1 VEWSLFQRNAAGESF
16 SFRGFAENDVGT
28 FYDHSVAGG
37 VWQSDCD
44 IKEGIVSGSLLAGD
58 RRPTTKGLMAV
69 ITAPSEPN

>member
-1 VEWSLFQRNAAGESF
+1 VILFQRNAAGESF
-16 SFRGFAENDVGT
+16 SFRGFAENDGGT

-44 IKEGIVSGSLLAGD
+44 IKEGVVPGSNLLAGD

-69 ITAPSEPN
+69 IAAPW